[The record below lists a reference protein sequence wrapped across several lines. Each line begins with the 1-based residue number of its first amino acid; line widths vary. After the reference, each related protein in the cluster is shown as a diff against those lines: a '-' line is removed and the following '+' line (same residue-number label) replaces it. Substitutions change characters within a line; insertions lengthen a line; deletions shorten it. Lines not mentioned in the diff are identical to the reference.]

1 MMESYVVRVY
11 RRNKDAKDSLVGM
24 VEDIGAGKTRVFH
37 TPEELISIIRGEKRE
52 LKNKA
57 ALKVKGERR

>member
-37 TPEELISIIRGEKRE
+37 TPEELMSIIRGEKRG
-52 LKNKA
+52 LKNKEP
-57 ALKVKGERR
+57 LKGKGERR